1 MRLILTDVYCKT
13 IKAPASGRTEVAD
26 ARCSGLTF
34 RVTRH
39 GARSWAFRFRD
50 PTTRRP
56 LRATIGA
63 YPDVTLSAAR
73 QRADE
78 MRGMVAAGV
87 NPIESK
93 RREKTDAP
101 NRTFRALSDRYLTEH
116 AERHKRPR
124 SIEEDRRNLKIH
136 ILPYWGERDY
146 RNIKR
151 ADVIEL
157 IERIVAAGSH
167 TAGNRVHALI
177 SKIFSFGVDADLLDA
192 NPAARLRKRG
202 AEVVG
207 RRVLSDHEIRLFWP
221 AIVLRPVSRA
231 LGLALRLAGLTGAR
245 ANEAAGAAKREFQNL
260 KEPAKAAWVIPGA
273 RTKNKRD
280 HLIPL
285 SPLAVETVNGALEL
299 SGGDEEF
306 LFPSP
311 IATVD
316 QSKPIDRHALATAM
330 ARFADQL
337 KGSGEAV
344 KTWRAEPPS
353 PHDLR
358 RTAETRLSELGVS
371 KEDRNACL
379 NHVQTDVASKHY
391 DLYERAKEKRIAF
404 DLLAAAFKAIL
415 TKRAGAVVPIAAARR
430 RRR

>member
-1 MRLILTDVYCKT
+1 LGGFWGRTGHLMRLILTDVYCKT
-13 IKAPASGRTEVAD
+13 VKAPASGRTEVAD

-34 RVTRH
+34 RVTNN
-39 GARSWAFRFRD
+39 GVRSWAFRFRD

-73 QRADE
+73 ERADE
-78 MRGMVAAGV
+78 MRGIVAAGV

-101 NRTFRALSDRYLTEH
+101 NRTFKALSDRYLTEH

-221 AIVLRPVSRA
+221 RSSCARSPAVS
-231 LGLALRLAGLTGAR
+231 
-245 ANEAAGAAKREFQNL
+245 
-260 KEPAKAAWVIPGA
+260 
-273 RTKNKRD
+273 
-280 HLIPL
+280 
-285 SPLAVETVNGALEL
+285 
-299 SGGDEEF
+299 
-306 LFPSP
+306 
-311 IATVD
+311 
-316 QSKPIDRHALATAM
+316 
-330 ARFADQL
+330 
-337 KGSGEAV
+337 GSHCDSQ
-344 KTWRAEPPS
+344 R
-353 PHDLR
+353 
-358 RTAETRLSELGVS
+358 
-371 KEDRNACL
+371 
-379 NHVQTDVASKHY
+379 
-391 DLYERAKEKRIAF
+391 
-404 DLLAAAFKAIL
+404 
-415 TKRAGAVVPIAAARR
+415 
-430 RRR
+430 

>member
-1 MRLILTDVYCKT
+1 MRLILTDAYCKAA
-13 IKAPASGRTEVAD
+13 KAPTTDRTEVAD

-34 RVTRH
+34 RVTSL

-56 LRATIGA
+56 LRATIGT

-73 QRADE
+73 ERADE
-78 MRGMVAAGV
+78 MRRLVAGGV

-93 RREKTDAP
+93 RREKADAP
-101 NRTFRALSDRYLTEH
+101 NRTFKALSDRYLTEH

-136 ILPYWGERDY
+136 ILPHWVARDY

-157 IERIVAAGSH
+157 IERIVSAGTH
-167 TAGNRVHALI
+167 TAANRVHALV
-177 SKIFSFGVDADLLDA
+177 SKIFSFAVDADLRDD

-202 AEVVG
+202 VERVG

-221 AIVLRPVSRA
+221 AIVLRPVSRGV
-231 LGLALRLAGLTGAR
+231 GLALRLAALTGTR
-245 ANEAAGAAKREFQNL
+245 ANEAVGAAKREFQNL
-260 KEPAKAAWVIPGA
+260 KEPAKAAWIIPGE

-285 SPLAVETVNGALEL
+285 SALALETVKAALEL
-299 SGGDEEF
+299 TGQDDEF

-311 IATVD
+311 ID
-316 QSKPIDRHALATAM
+316 RSKPIDGHALATAM
-330 ARFADQL
+330 ARFADHL
-337 KGSGEAV
+337 KGPGEAV
-344 KTWRAEPPS
+344 KTWHAEPPS

-358 RTAETRLSELGVS
+358 RTVETRLSELGVS

-391 DLYERAKEKRIAF
+391 DLYERVREKRIAF
-404 DLLAAAFKAIL
+404 DLLAAAYKSIL
-415 TKRAGAVVPIAAARR
+415 TKRPGAVVPIAEARR